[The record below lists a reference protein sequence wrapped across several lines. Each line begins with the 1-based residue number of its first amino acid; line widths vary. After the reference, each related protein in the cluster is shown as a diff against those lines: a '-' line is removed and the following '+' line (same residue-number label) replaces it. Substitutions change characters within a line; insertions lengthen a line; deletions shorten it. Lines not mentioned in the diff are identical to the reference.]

1 MFDKCSYGREASTLL
16 ARDRGAT
23 LTRTTSDFCSGS
35 PPSLRSVED
44 DKRGTLMCFYD
55 VEDDIRGST
64 LVLED
69 DGRERAGW
77 LITEA
82 QLWRGRRVTSA
93 LDPLLRF
100 ALSRMTRGGH
110 LCAF

>member
-1 MFDKCSYGREASTLL
+1 MA
-16 ARDRGAT
+16 
-23 LTRTTSDFCSGS
+23 RTTSDFFFGS

-82 QLWRGRRVTSA
+82 Q
-93 LDPLLRF
+93 P
-100 ALSRMTRGGH
+100 
-110 LCAF
+110 

>member
-1 MFDKCSYGREASTLL
+1 MA
-16 ARDRGAT
+16 
-23 LTRTTSDFCSGS
+23 RTTSDFCSGF

-55 VEDDIRGST
+55 VEDDVGGTLALEDDGRGGT

-82 QLWRGRRVTSA
+82 Q
-93 LDPLLRF
+93 P
-100 ALSRMTRGGH
+100 
-110 LCAF
+110 